1 MKKIL
6 TTITLAALIIIAGC
20 TDLDDIYRQLDEQ
33 KKELATVKQ
42 LINAVTNKVSV
53 VSYKELDDK
62 SGYGAHH
69 ERREQNHPEARRQ
82 R

>member
-6 TTITLAALIIIAGC
+6 TAITLAALIIIAGC

-33 KKELATVKQ
+33 KKELATVKE
-42 LINAVTNKVSV
+42 LINAINKKISV

-62 SGYGAHH
+62 SGYELTMSDGSKIILKHGAK
-69 ERREQNHPEARRQ
+69 
-82 R
+82 